1 MKDDIETNMM
11 NERLKLE
18 EQLNTHAA
26 HLGTSSKNIG
36 TGALIVGGILVLGY
50 IVGKKF
56 LFPDKKGKSFASEP
70 STHLMVRAPKNESAI
85 VRMLKEQMTMFLIA
99 IVKERL
105 TAYINAA
112 DKNKK

>member
-1 MKDDIETNMM
+1 MKENIETSMM

-18 EQLNTHAA
+18 EQLNAYTKT
-26 HLGTSSKNIG
+26 LGTSSKSIG

-50 IVGKKF
+50 IVGRKF
-56 LFPDKKGKSFASEP
+56 LFPGKKGKSLSDP
-70 STHLMVRAPKNESAI
+70 STHLMIRTPKNESAI
-85 VRMLKEQMTMFLIA
+85 VRMIKEQMTMFLIA

-105 TAYINAA
+105 TAYINSA